1 MKELCVI
8 ALMFVLAPWV
18 TGIGICLFKFF
29 GEKMEKLEKWYVL
42 KRHERRFRKCLRN
55 YGDKMT
61 TDEQATLI
69 AAIAA
74 NRHVRSLI
82 FDIDDLK
89 IWKAFV

>member
-8 ALMFVLAPWV
+8 ALLFVLAPWV

-29 GEKMEKLEKWYVL
+29 GEKMEKLEIWFAL
-42 KRHERRFRKCLRN
+42 KKDERHLKKFLRSN
-55 YGDKMT
+55 SNEMT
-61 TDEQATLI
+61 TDEQAMLI

-82 FDIDDLK
+82 FNIDDSK
-89 IWKAFV
+89 IWKAFI